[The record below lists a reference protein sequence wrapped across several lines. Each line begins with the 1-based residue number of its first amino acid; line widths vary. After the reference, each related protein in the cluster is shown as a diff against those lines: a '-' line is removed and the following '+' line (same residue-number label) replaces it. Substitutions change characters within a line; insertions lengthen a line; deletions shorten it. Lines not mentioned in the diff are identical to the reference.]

1 MSIRDVPPRP
11 DIARPSTDVAHR
23 EVPLTPSVAQSSSD
37 AAAREGELLVAER
50 PLLVDNHGLPAETS
64 WPVMLA
70 IMDAPSDDKASCS
83 QCGHIA
89 TLGTIYCSMCSA
101 VMDNAPLTVA
111 KITEQDNDARE
122 RLVQELG

>member
-1 MSIRDVPPRP
+1 M
-11 DIARPSTDVAHR
+11 
-23 EVPLTPSVAQSSSD
+23 
-37 AAAREGELLVAER
+37 VAER
-50 PLLVDNHGLPAETS
+50 PLLFDNQGLPAETS

-89 TLGTIYCSMCSA
+89 TLGTVDCSMCSV

-122 RLVQELG
+122 RLFQEPGLVLNRKRANFSCIGYSSSHSWS